1 MNDVVFSLFFFS
13 EKTTKTEK
21 KKKRTQRRTSQEM
34 EGEEHSRK
42 LRHGSPVIYWKNQG
56 GDLSSEDLTRTS

>member
-1 MNDVVFSLFFFS
+1 MKVSLNS
-13 EKTTKTEK
+13 WEKDGLASK
-21 KKKRTQRRTSQEM
+21 SFCA
-34 EGEEHSRK
+34 SRK